1 MNEKATTLIS
11 SIQPWLLTHGIKIL
25 FIIIG
30 SIIINKVLNK
40 FIEKTVRIMVQP
52 ELNSHDDSEVK
63 RENTLISIFSA
74 TAFITIFSV
83 ASLMVLQEV
92 GMEIGPLLAGAGI
105 IGLAFGFGGQYLIR
119 DVITGLFIILEN
131 QYRIGDVVKFDTLGG
146 TVERITLRMT
156 TLRDLDGVVHHIPH
170 GEIKQVSNLSKQF
183 ARINLNIGVAYK
195 TNLDHAIRIINE
207 TGNQM
212 FNEEFWKEA
221 LITAP
226 QFLRVDD
233 LGDSSITLKVLG
245 ETIPSRKWE
254 ITGEFRK
261 RIKEAFDREGIEIP
275 FPQRVIHHINAEKV
289 ESEYKSKDIE
299 NNKQE
304 NRE

>member
-1 MNEKATTLIS
+1 MNKSLSLWTSTIE
-11 SIQPWLLTHGIKIL
+11 PWLLNHGIKII

-30 SIIINKVLNK
+30 AFIIHKLLNK
-40 FIEKTVRIMVQP
+40 FIEKTVRLVIQP
-52 ELNSHDDSEVK
+52 DENSNDDNETK
-63 RENTLISIFSA
+63 REKTLLSIFTA
-74 TAFITIFSV
+74 TSLIIIFSIS
-83 ASLMVLQEV
+83 SLMILQEL

-131 QYRIGDVVKFDTLGG
+131 QYRIGDIVKFDTLGG

-156 TLRDLDGVVHHIPH
+156 TLRDLDGVVHYIPH

-183 ARINLNIGVAYK
+183 ARVNINIGVAYT

-212 FNEEFWKEA
+212 FTEEFWKEA
-221 LITAP
+221 LITP
-226 QFLRVDD
+226 IQFLRVDD
-233 LGDSSITLKVLG
+233 LGDSSIALKVIG

-254 ITGEFRK
+254 VAGEFRK
-261 RIKEAFDREGIEIP
+261 RIKQTFDKEGIEIP
-275 FPQRVIHHINAEKV
+275 FPQQVIHHVNV
-289 ESEYKSKDIE
+289 ETE
-299 NNKQE
+299 NKKE
-304 NRE
+304 